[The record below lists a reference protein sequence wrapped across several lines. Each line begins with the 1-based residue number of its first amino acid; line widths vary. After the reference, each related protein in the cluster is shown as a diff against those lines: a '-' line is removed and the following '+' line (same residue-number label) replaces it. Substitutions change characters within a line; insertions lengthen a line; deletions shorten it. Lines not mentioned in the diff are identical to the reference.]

1 MSDVSRSGWLRQEV
15 KLQTINTIGGNLF
28 AIAAAELG
36 SALQWINIA
45 RTNDLK
51 DPMLS
56 GQMQIVV
63 PVFSAAFS
71 DGIGPQ

>member
-1 MSDVSRSGWLRQEV
+1 ME
-15 KLQTINTIGGNLF
+15 TITVIGGNLF

-45 RTNDLK
+45 RTNNLS
-51 DPMLS
+51 DPILS
-56 GQMQIVV
+56 GQNQILI
-63 PVFSAAFS
+63 PPYSATVS

>member
-1 MSDVSRSGWLRQEV
+1 MSAVTV
-15 KLQTINTIGGNLF
+15 IGGNLF
-28 AIAAAELG
+28 EIAAKQLG

-45 RTNDLK
+45 RANNLI

-56 GQMQIVV
+56 GQSQINV
-63 PVFSAAFS
+63 PLYSSVFV

>member
-1 MSDVSRSGWLRQEV
+1 M
-15 KLQTINTIGGNLF
+15 QTIITFGGNLF
-28 AIAAAELG
+28 EIAATQFG

-45 RTNDLK
+45 RANNLA

-56 GQMQIVV
+56 GQNEIVI
-63 PVFSAAFS
+63 PAISSAFV

>member
-1 MSDVSRSGWLRQEV
+1 MAERTDV
-15 KLQTINTIGGNLF
+15 QTIITIGGNLF
-28 AIAAAELG
+28 EIAATQLG

-45 RTNDLK
+45 RTNKLT

-56 GQMQIVV
+56 GQNKLLI
-63 PVFSAAFS
+63 PAFSQAFS

>member
-1 MSDVSRSGWLRQEV
+1 M
-15 KLQTINTIGGNLF
+15 QTITTIGENLF
-28 AIAAAELG
+28 EIAATQLG

-45 RTNDLK
+45 RANNLT

-56 GQMQIVV
+56 GQNKLII
-63 PVFSAAFS
+63 PPFSPAFS

>member
-1 MSDVSRSGWLRQEV
+1 M
-15 KLQTINTIGGNLF
+15 QTITTIGGNLF
-28 AIAAAELG
+28 EIAAIQLG

-45 RTNDLK
+45 RANNLT

-56 GQMQIVV
+56 GQIQISI
-63 PVFSAAFS
+63 PSASSAFA